1 VVAEWS
7 GGGGSASRVAAQLVT
22 CSRQLSLPAAAE
34 AAGLA
39 RRATRE
45 AVFSWGIAHLQE
57 TAVLLASELVTNA
70 VNHAR
75 ACTRTMV
82 LRLEVAQSTLRIEVE
97 DADPRWPEPRRPVGL
112 DETGFG
118 FVLIKA
124 LAGNWGVR
132 NTASGKAIWAEL
144 AT

>member
-1 VVAEWS
+1 
-7 GGGGSASRVAAQLVT
+7 
-22 CSRQLSLPAAAE
+22 
-34 AAGLA
+34 
-39 RRATRE
+39 
-45 AVFSWGIAHLQE
+45 VFSWGITHLQE

-132 NTASGKAIWAEL
+132 DTAAGKAIWAEL